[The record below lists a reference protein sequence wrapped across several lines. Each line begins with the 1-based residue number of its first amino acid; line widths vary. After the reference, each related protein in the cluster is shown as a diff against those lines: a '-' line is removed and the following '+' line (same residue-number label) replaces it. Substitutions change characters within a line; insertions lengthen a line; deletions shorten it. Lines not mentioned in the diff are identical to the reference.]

1 MGKQGASFGVARIF
15 LSGCLLVLAGC
26 DEAPDTTAQV
36 EPPSVVVAAA
46 FNKEIRDTASFV
58 GQIEAV
64 DDVTLVARVSG
75 FLEET
80 LVQDGAFVEEGTQI
94 FRIEKASYAA
104 ALSAAKA
111 DLAKAKADTA
121 LRRADLERDRD
132 LFSKGHISQ
141 AKFDSSQAVMEQSA
155 ANEEAARAAVN
166 KAELDLG
173 YTDIKAPFSGR
184 IGKTTFSD
192 GEVVGP
198 SSGALA
204 RLTRLAP
211 VYVGFSIAEKELVA
225 ALRRTGGSLRDMRE
239 QKNKPAIYLD
249 LPDGERF
256 GEVGEIVFVDN
267 RVDAATGTIAMRGLF
282 KNEEL
287 GLVPG
292 TYVTVVL
299 EGAAAETRLLVP
311 QAAVQ
316 RDQRGA
322 FVLAINDK
330 QLVEPRYI
338 KTGAEVDGTLVV
350 LEGLQEGESVIVQG
364 LQKVRPGVPVNA
376 VLAGQPAE

>member
-1 MGKQGASFGVARIF
+1 M
-15 LSGCLLVLAGC
+15 
-26 DEAPDTTAQV
+26 
-36 EPPSVVVAAA
+36 VVAAV
-46 FNKEIRDTASFV
+46 FSKEIRDSAAFV

-64 DDVTLVARVSG
+64 DDITLIARVNG
-75 FLEET
+75 YLEET
-80 LVQDGAFVEEGTQI
+80 LVEDGAFVEQGTQL
-94 FRIEKASYAA
+94 FRIEKAAYEA

-132 LFSKGHISQ
+132 LFAKGHISQ
-141 AKFDSSQAVMEQSA
+141 AKFESTQALTEQST
-155 ANEEAARAAVN
+155 ANEDAASAVVA
-166 KAELDLG
+166 KAELDLS
-173 YTDIKAPFSGR
+173 YTDIKAPFAGR
-184 IGKTTFSD
+184 IGKTSFSD

-204 RLTRLAP
+204 RLTSLAP
-211 VYVGFSIAEKELVA
+211 VYVGFSVAEKDLVE
-225 ALRRTGGSLRDMRE
+225 ALRRSGGSIRDLRE
-239 QKNKPAIYLD
+239 QKNKPTLYLT
-249 LPDGERF
+249 LPGGERYDGV
-256 GEVGEIVFVDN
+256 GEVVFIDN
-267 RVDAATGTIAMRGLF
+267 RIDAATGTIALRGLF
-282 KNEEL
+282 ENADMSL
-287 GLVPG
+287 IPG
-292 TYVTVVL
+292 TYVTVII
-299 EGAAAETRLLVP
+299 EGAAAKARLLVP

-338 KTGAEVDGTLVV
+338 KTGDEVEGALVV

-376 VLAGQPAE
+376 VTAGQPAE